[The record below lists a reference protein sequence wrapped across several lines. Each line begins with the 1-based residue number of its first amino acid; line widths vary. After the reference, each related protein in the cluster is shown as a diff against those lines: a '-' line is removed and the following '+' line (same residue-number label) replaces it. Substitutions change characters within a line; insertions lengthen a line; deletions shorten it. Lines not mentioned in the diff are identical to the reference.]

1 MAMTVT
7 RTSTSMKA
15 FCFIFTIYLLFLSVQ
30 PCQDF
35 ESGGFSSA
43 SPETGQQKLLL
54 SGGDCENEN
63 ETHECSPFCICS
75 CRQVSTS
82 YNLTALSVTENSEAV
97 VMNSPAVFYQNN
109 YSNQYL
115 NSIWQPPKFNFTA

>member
-1 MAMTVT
+1 
-7 RTSTSMKA
+7 MKA
-15 FCFIFTIYLLFLSVQ
+15 FCFIFSFYLLFLSVQ

-35 ESGGFSSA
+35 EAGGFSYA
-43 SPETGQQKLLL
+43 PVGNERQAVMQHN
-54 SGGDCENEN
+54 SGGETES

-82 YNLTALSVTENSEAV
+82 YNLVVLSITENTEAV
-97 VMNSPAVFYQNN
+97 VTTSQANLYQNN